1 MYLYTFENHN
11 CPKSPIRAD
20 KNDIL
25 KKHQKSPIL
34 AGFARMQMK
43 FDFISTVTFK
53 FSFKN

>member
-11 CPKSPIRAD
+11 CPKSPIIAD